1 MLHFSVSLP
10 ELSTHLDYS
19 KSKMTSDQFPKAPP
33 VQCLSDLQDLDWTAN
48 PDLHETPRRSCNAG
62 CDWAAI
68 TVLWVDEAFMVHDS
82 CTTRYTA
89 LYIMHAHI
97 NTITIRSPPPRHEHI
112 ARCPG
117 RFDLDNMNQGQD
129 SGICRF
135 PMPSTPADGRC
146 AVSQV
151 FQTAVNTSVS

>member
-1 MLHFSVSLP
+1 VSLVNASTTCELHFLVSLSRQCMLHFSVSLP

-48 PDLHETPRRSCNAG
+48 PGLHETPRRSCNAG

-97 NTITIRSPPPRHEHI
+97 NSITIRSSPQTRTHCKMPRQI
-112 ARCPG
+112 R
-117 RFDLDNMNQGQD
+117 
-129 SGICRF
+129 S
-135 PMPSTPADGRC
+135 
-146 AVSQV
+146 
-151 FQTAVNTSVS
+151 